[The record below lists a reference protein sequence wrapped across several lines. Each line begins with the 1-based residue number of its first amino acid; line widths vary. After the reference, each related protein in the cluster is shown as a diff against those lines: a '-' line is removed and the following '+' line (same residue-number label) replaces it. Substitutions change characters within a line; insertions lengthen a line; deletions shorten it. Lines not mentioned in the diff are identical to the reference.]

1 MNDMELNEMR
11 QQMALLKEKLDQQQ
25 IINEQLLRQTIDRKI
40 STISR
45 ISLRKRIYL
54 IACIFIIP
62 PMLVSAVQTPLWFAI
77 ATAGMLAV
85 SLIYHEVFMDHISTE
100 DVNRMGFAEVSL
112 KALRVKEQG
121 ARWLWIGIPMLI
133 AWVLAFIYVVLHS
146 DVFEGAE
153 EMIVG
158 GLVTGIIVGAV
169 LGYAIYRRQ
178 QQLIDDLRYS
188 LDEN

>member
-133 AWVLAFIYVVLHS
+133 A
-146 DVFEGAE
+146 
-153 EMIVG
+153 
-158 GLVTGIIVGAV
+158 
-169 LGYAIYRRQ
+169 
-178 QQLIDDLRYS
+178 
-188 LDEN
+188 